1 MSGTEAFS
9 PKIVAYVCNWCTYL
23 GADLAGTAR
32 LEYPPNVR
40 IIRLPCTGRI
50 DTNLVVKAFEIGAD
64 AVLVSGCHPGDCHYT
79 AGNYH
84 ARRRWMLF
92 RDLLDA
98 VGFDMRRIHFTWISA
113 AEGKKFQQAIE
124 EITEQ
129 TRALGPYRPYEAAP
143 AAAAC
148 SGCAVVD
155 ACSAGADKSR
165 DREGAVADSPAQT
178 RLRETAARLLS
189 EGAVKVVIGYGQR
202 GPAFITRPEDAA
214 RLVWNQTCFA
224 NLTTYLKRKEVRALG
239 KPAIVLKGCDERA
252 LVVLEKESQVDRAEM
267 HTIGMACAG
276 MGQPKCA
283 VCDTRQTRFADET
296 ISDKSIADDAP
307 APQPTAE
314 RYAALD
320 SLLQKSPEERL
331 SFWTAE
337 FDRCLKCYACRQ
349 VCPMCYCERCLADKN
364 RPQAIDTSPHRKG
377 NFAWHLS
384 RAIHLAGRCVG
395 CDECTRACPAGID
408 LRLLNLSLAR
418 AAETKFA
425 YRAGTDP
432 AVEPLVGAYSL
443 NDKEEFIG

>member
-1 MSGTEAFS
+1 MSGTDGFS

-23 GADLAGTAR
+23 GADLAGTGR
-32 LEYPPNVR
+32 MEYPPNVR

-92 RDLLDA
+92 RDLLEV

-113 AEGKKFQQAIE
+113 AEGKKFQQAITD
-124 EITEQ
+124 ITEQ

-143 AAAAC
+143 AK
-148 SGCAVVD
+148 AVFP
-155 ACSAGADKSR
+155 ASQTA
-165 DREGAVADSPAQT
+165 AVAATAVSPAQA

-189 EGAVKVVIGYGQR
+189 DGTVRIVIGYGER
-202 GPAFITRPEDAA
+202 GPVFITKPENAD
-214 RLVWNQTCFA
+214 RLVWNETCLA

-239 KPAIVLKGCDERA
+239 KPAIVVKGCDERA
-252 LVVLEKESQVDRAEM
+252 LVVLEKESQVERTQM
-267 HTIGMACAG
+267 YTIGMACHG

-283 VCDTRQTRFADET
+283 ACDTRQPRFADET
-296 ISDKSIADDAP
+296 IAGDDVP
-307 APQPTAE
+307 APTPSGD
-314 RYAALD
+314 RYRALD
-320 SLLQKSPEERL
+320 LLLQKTPEERL
-331 SFWTAE
+331 AFWTAE

-364 RPQAIDTSPHRKG
+364 RPQAIDTSPSRKG
-377 NFAWHLS
+377 NFAWHLA

-408 LRLLNLSLAR
+408 LRLLNLALAR
-418 AAETKFA
+418 AAEVEFA
-425 YRAGTDP
+425 YRAGIDP

-443 NDKEEFIG
+443 QDKEEFIR

>member
-1 MSGTEAFS
+1 MTGPNEFS

-92 RDLLDA
+92 RDLLEV

-113 AEGKKFQQAIE
+113 AEGKKFQTVITE
-124 EITEQ
+124 VTEQ
-129 TRALGPYRPYEAAP
+129 TRALGPYRPYEAVP
-143 AAAAC
+143 AGVP
-148 SGCAVVD
+148 SQPLPDGRG
-155 ACSAGADKSR
+155 SELPIPSR
-165 DREGAVADSPAQT
+165 DREGSAAQT
-178 RLRETAARLLS
+178 QLRETAARLLS
-189 EGAVKVVIGYGQR
+189 DGTVKVVIGYGER
-202 GPAFITRPEDAA
+202 GPAFITKPEDAA
-214 RLVWNQTCFA
+214 RLVWNETCFA

-252 LVVLEKESQVDRAEM
+252 LVVLEKESQVERAEI
-267 HTIGMACAG
+267 HTIGMACPG

-283 VCDTRQTRFADET
+283 ACDTRQTRFADET
-296 ISDKSIADDAP
+296 VAADNGP
-307 APQPTAE
+307 APEPTAG

-320 SLLQKSPEERL
+320 ALLQKSPEERL
-331 SFWTAE
+331 AFWTAE

-384 RAIHLAGRCVG
+384 RAMHLAGRCVG

-408 LRLLNLSLAR
+408 LRLLNLALAH
-418 AAETKFA
+418 AVETKFA
-425 YRAGTDP
+425 YRAGMDP
-432 AVEPLVGAYSL
+432 AAEQMVGAYSV
-443 NDKEEFIG
+443 NDKEEFIR

>member
-1 MSGTEAFS
+1 MNGTNGFS

-32 LEYPPNVR
+32 MEYPADVR

-64 AVLVSGCHPGDCHYT
+64 AVLISGCHPGDCHYT

-92 RDLLDA
+92 RDLLDV
-98 VGFDMRRIHFTWISA
+98 VGFDMRRIHFSWISA
-113 AEGKKFQQAIE
+113 AEGKKFQQVIT
-124 EITEQ
+124 EITVQ
-129 TRALGPYRPYEAAP
+129 TRALGPYRPYEMAP
-143 AAAAC
+143 AVPSPDGEGTDAVPAA
-148 SGCAVVD
+148 
-155 ACSAGADKSR
+155 R
-165 DREGAVADSPAQT
+165 TEDSQAQD

-189 EGAVKVVIGYGQR
+189 DGTVKVVIGYGRR

-214 RLVWNQTCFA
+214 RLVWNGTCLA
-224 NLTTYLKRKEVRALG
+224 NLTTYLKRMEVRALG
-239 KPAIVLKGCDERA
+239 KPAIVVKGCDERA
-252 LVVLEKESQVDRAEM
+252 LVVLETESQVERAEI
-267 HTIGMACAG
+267 HTIGMACPG

-283 VCDTRQTRFADET
+283 ACDTRQPRFADET
-296 ISDKSIADDAP
+296 IAPGKQEAP
-307 APQPTAE
+307 AAD
-314 RYAALD
+314 RYATLD
-320 SLLQKSPEERL
+320 SLLRKPPEERL
-331 SFWTAE
+331 AFWTAE

-364 RPQAIDTSPHRKG
+364 RPQAIAASPHRKG

-408 LRLLNLSLAR
+408 LRLLNLALAR
-418 AAETKFA
+418 AAEVQFA
-425 YRAGTDP
+425 YRAGMDP
-432 AVEPLVGAYSL
+432 AAEPLVGAYSL
-443 NDKEEFIG
+443 QDKEEFIR

>member
-1 MSGTEAFS
+1 MNVGMSGPNGFS

-92 RDLLDA
+92 RDLLDV

-113 AEGKKFQQAIE
+113 AEGKKFQTV
-124 EITEQ
+124 ITEVTEQ
-129 TRALGPYRPYEAAP
+129 ARALGPYRPYEATLPDGRGSEAP
-143 AAAAC
+143 EPIHAPIPIH
-148 SGCAVVD
+148 D
-155 ACSAGADKSR
+155 PNPSR
-165 DREGAVADSPAQT
+165 DREGAFAQT
-178 RLRETAARLLS
+178 HLRETAARLLS
-189 EGAVKVVIGYGQR
+189 DGTVKVVIGYGSR
-202 GPAFITRPEDAA
+202 GPTFITRPEDAA
-214 RLVWNQTCFA
+214 RLVWNEACFA
-224 NLTTYLKRKEVRALG
+224 NLTTYLKRQEVRALG
-239 KPAIVLKGCDERA
+239 KPAIVVKGCDERA
-252 LVVLEKESQVDRAEM
+252 LVVLEKESQVERARV
-267 HTIGMACAG
+267 HTIGMPCPG
-276 MGQPKCA
+276 TGQPKCA
-283 VCDTRQTRFADET
+283 ACDTREPRFADEV
-296 ISDKSIADDAP
+296 IAADNGP
-307 APQPTAE
+307 APVPTAS

-320 SLLQKSPEERL
+320 PLLQKSSEERL
-331 SFWTAE
+331 AFWTAE

-364 RPQAIDTSPHRKG
+364 RPQAIDTSPHRQG

-384 RAIHLAGRCVG
+384 RAMHLAGRCVG

-408 LRLLNLSLAR
+408 LRLLNLALAH
-418 AAETKFA
+418 AVETKFA
-425 YRAGTDP
+425 YRAGMDP
-432 AVEPLVGAYSL
+432 AAESLVGAYSL
-443 NDKEEFIG
+443 TDKEEFIR

>member
-1 MSGTEAFS
+1 MSGGNAFE
-9 PKIVAYVCNWCTYL
+9 PRIVAYVCNWCTYL

-50 DTNLVVKAFEIGAD
+50 DTNLVVKAFEVGAD

-92 RDLLDA
+92 RDLLEV

-113 AEGKKFQQAIE
+113 AEGKKFQQTIT

-129 TRALGPYRPYEAAP
+129 TRELGPYRLYEAGIPTCGDGAAVGFACPP
-143 AAAAC
+143 AANGGSAC
-148 SGCAVVD
+148 QHS
-155 ACSAGADKSR
+155 
-165 DREGAVADSPAQT
+165 QT
-178 RLRETAARLLS
+178 QLRETAARLLT
-189 EGAVKVVIGYGQR
+189 EGTVKVVIGYGAR
-202 GPAFITRPEDAA
+202 GPIFVTRPEDAA
-214 RLVWNQTCFA
+214 GLMWNESCFA

-239 KPAIVLKGCDERA
+239 KPAIVVKGCDERA
-252 LVVLEKESQVDRAEM
+252 LIVLEKESQIERANIC
-267 HTIGMACAG
+267 TIGMACQG

-283 VCDTRQTRFADET
+283 ACDTHQPRYADET
-296 ISDKSIADDAP
+296 IAVEGAPEPAP
-307 APQPTAE
+307 AAD
-314 RYAALD
+314 RFAALD
-320 SLLQKSPEERL
+320 SLLQQPPEQRL
-331 SFWTAE
+331 AFWTAE
-337 FDRCLKCYACRQ
+337 FDRCLKCYACRE

-364 RPQAIDTSPHRKG
+364 RPQAIDPSPTRKG

-408 LRLLNLSLAR
+408 LRLLNLALAR
-418 AAETKFA
+418 AAEAKFG
-425 YRAGTDP
+425 YRAGMDP
-432 AVEPLVGAYSL
+432 AAEPLVGAYSL

>member
-1 MSGTEAFS
+1 MSEFS

-92 RDLLDA
+92 RDLLDV

-113 AEGKKFQQAIE
+113 AEGKKFQTV
-124 EITEQ
+124 ITEVTEQ
-129 TRALGPYRPYEAAP
+129 ARALGPYRPYEAAP
-143 AAAAC
+143 ARTLPHGRGSEA
-148 SGCAVVD
+148 SEP
-155 ACSAGADKSR
+155 SR
-165 DREGAVADSPAQT
+165 DRKGAISDSLPQT
-178 RLRETAARLLS
+178 RLRETAARLLTDDT
-189 EGAVKVVIGYGQR
+189 VKVVIGYGER
-202 GPAFITRPEDAA
+202 GPTFITRPEDAA
-214 RLVWNQTCFA
+214 RLVWNESCFA
-224 NLTTYLKRKEVRALG
+224 NLTTYLKRQEVRALG
-239 KPAIVLKGCDERA
+239 KPAIVLKGCDERG
-252 LVVLEKESQVDRAEM
+252 LVVLEKESQVERAQVY
-267 HTIGMACAG
+267 TIGMPCPG

-283 VCDTRQTRFADET
+283 ACDTRETRFADEV
-296 ISDKSIADDAP
+296 IGADNASVP
-307 APQPTAE
+307 TPTAD

-320 SLLQKSPEERL
+320 PLLQKSSEERL
-331 SFWTAE
+331 AFWTAE

-364 RPQAIDTSPHRKG
+364 RPQAIDTSPHRQG

-384 RAIHLAGRCVG
+384 RAMHLAGRCVG
-395 CDECTRACPAGID
+395 CDECTRACPAAID
-408 LRLLNLSLAR
+408 LRLLNLALAH
-418 AAETKFA
+418 AVETKFA
-425 YRAGTDP
+425 YRAGMDP
-432 AVEPLVGAYSL
+432 AAEQLVGAYSL
-443 NDKEEFIG
+443 TDKEEFIR

>member
-1 MSGTEAFS
+1 MSGTEDFS

-92 RDLLDA
+92 RDLLDV

-113 AEGKKFQQAIE
+113 AEGKKFQTV
-124 EITEQ
+124 ITEVTEQ
-129 TRALGPYRPYEAAP
+129 ARALGPYRPYEAA
-143 AAAAC
+143 
-148 SGCAVVD
+148 
-155 ACSAGADKSR
+155 GALPYGRGSEAPESIQAPNPSR
-165 DREGAVADSPAQT
+165 DGVPSGPGASAFSPAQT
-178 RLRETAARLLS
+178 RLRETAARLLTD
-189 EGAVKVVIGYGQR
+189 GTVKVVIGYGER
-202 GPAFITRPEDAA
+202 GPAFIANPEDAG

-224 NLTTYLKRKEVRALG
+224 NLTTYLKRPEVRALG
-239 KPAIVLKGCDERA
+239 KPAIVLKGCDERGF
-252 LVVLEKESQVDRAEM
+252 VVLEKESQVERAQVY
-267 HTIGMACAG
+267 TIGMACQG

-283 VCDTRQTRFADET
+283 ACDTRQTRFADEV
-296 ISDKSIADDAP
+296 IAGDDGP
-307 APQPTAE
+307 APEPAAG
-314 RYAALD
+314 RYAALAP
-320 SLLQKSPEERL
+320 LLAKPPDERL
-331 SFWTAE
+331 AFWTAE

-384 RAIHLAGRCVG
+384 RAMHLAGRCVG

-408 LRLLNLSLAR
+408 LRLLNLALAH
-418 AAETKFA
+418 AVEDKFA
-425 YRAGTDP
+425 YRAGMDP
-432 AVEPLVGAYSL
+432 AAEQLVGAYSL
-443 NDKEEFIG
+443 TDKEEFIR

>member
-1 MSGTEAFS
+1 MSGENGFE
-9 PKIVAYVCNWCTYL
+9 PRIVAYVCNWCTYL

-50 DTNLVVKAFEIGAD
+50 DTNLVVKAFEVGAD

-92 RDLLDA
+92 RDLLDV

-113 AEGKKFQQAIE
+113 AEGKKFQQTIT

-129 TRALGPYRPYEAAP
+129 TRALGPYRPY
-143 AAAAC
+143 AC
-148 SGCAVVD
+148 G
-155 ACSAGADKSR
+155 AGASACQPAPSG
-165 DREGAVADSPAQT
+165 GAGAFACQHSQAQ
-178 RLRETAARLLS
+178 LRETAARLLS
-189 EGAVKVVIGYGQR
+189 EGAVKVVIGYGAR
-202 GPAFITRPEDAA
+202 GPIFVTRPEDAA
-214 RLVWNQTCFA
+214 GLLWNETCFA

-239 KPAIVLKGCDERA
+239 KPAIVVKGCDERA
-252 LVVLEKESQVDRAEM
+252 LVVLEKESQVERAEIY
-267 HTIGMACAG
+267 TIGMACQG
-276 MGQPKCA
+276 LGQPKCA
-283 VCDTRQTRFADET
+283 ACDTHQPGFADET
-296 ISDKSIADDAP
+296 IAADDGP
-307 APQPTAE
+307 APPPAAD

-320 SLLQKSPEERL
+320 ALLEKPPEERL
-331 SFWTAE
+331 AFWTAE

-364 RPQAIDTSPHRKG
+364 RPQAIDSSPTRKG

-408 LRLLNLSLAR
+408 LRLLNLALAR
-418 AAETKFA
+418 AAETKFG
-425 YRAGTDP
+425 YRAGMDP
-432 AVEPLVGAYSL
+432 ASEPLMGAYSL
-443 NDKEEFIG
+443 TDKEEFIG

>member
-1 MSGTEAFS
+1 MSGPNGFS

-92 RDLLDA
+92 RDLLDV

-113 AEGKKFQQAIE
+113 AEGKKFQTV
-124 EITEQ
+124 ITEVTEQ
-129 TRALGPYRPYEAAP
+129 ARALGPYRPYEATR
-143 AAAAC
+143 
-148 SGCAVVD
+148 
-155 ACSAGADKSR
+155 SAG
-165 DREGAVADSPAQT
+165 GACFSLPAGRRPAVPPPANPSPSPAQT
-178 RLRETAARLLS
+178 HLRETAARLLTD
-189 EGAVKVVIGYGQR
+189 GTVKVVIGYGDR

-214 RLVWNQTCFA
+214 RLVWNETCFA
-224 NLTTYLKRKEVRALG
+224 NLTTYLKRQEVRALG
-239 KPAIVLKGCDERA
+239 KPAIVLKGCDERG
-252 LVVLEKESQVDRAEM
+252 LVVLEKESQVERAQVY
-267 HTIGMACAG
+267 TIGMPCPG

-283 VCDTRQTRFADET
+283 ACDTREARFADET
-296 ISDKSIADDAP
+296 IAAEDGP
-307 APQPTAE
+307 APTPTAG

-320 SLLQKSPEERL
+320 PLLQKSSEERL
-331 SFWTAE
+331 AFWTAE

-349 VCPMCYCERCLADKN
+349 VCPMCFCERCLADKN

-384 RAIHLAGRCVG
+384 RAMHLAGRCVG

-408 LRLLNLSLAR
+408 LRLLNLALAH
-418 AAETKFA
+418 AVETRFA
-425 YRAGTDP
+425 YRAGMDP
-432 AVEPLVGAYSL
+432 AAESLVGAYSL
-443 NDKEEFIG
+443 NDKEEFIR

>member
-1 MSGTEAFS
+1 MSGTDGFS

-50 DTNLVVKAFEIGAD
+50 DTNLVVKAFEVGAD

-92 RDLLDA
+92 RDLLEV
-98 VGFDMRRIHFTWISA
+98 VGFDMRRIYFTWISA
-113 AEGKKFQQAIE
+113 AEGRKFQQTIE

-129 TRALGPYRPYEAAP
+129 TRALGPYRPYEVEP
-143 AAAAC
+143 AATPC
-148 SGCAVVD
+148 SGCA
-155 ACSAGADKSR
+155 ACSAGSDPSH
-165 DREGAVADSPAQT
+165 DREGAVADSPAQAH
-178 RLRETAARLLS
+178 LRETAARLLS
-189 EGAVKVVIGYGQR
+189 GGAVKVVIGYGRR

-224 NLTTYLKRKEVRALG
+224 NLTTYLKRQEVRALG

-252 LVVLEKESQVDRAEM
+252 LVVLEKESQVERAEV
-267 HTIGMACAG
+267 HTIGMACPG
-276 MGQPKCA
+276 MGQPKCES
-283 VCDTRQTRFADET
+283 CDTRQPRFADEM
-296 ISDKSIADDAP
+296 IALDGRP
-307 APQPTAE
+307 APTPTAD

-320 SLLQKSPEERL
+320 PLLEMPPEARL
-331 SFWTAE
+331 AFWTAE

-395 CDECTRACPAGID
+395 CDECTRACPAAID
-408 LRLLNLSLAR
+408 LRLLNLALAR
-418 AAETKFA
+418 AAETQFS

-432 AVEPLVGAYSL
+432 AAEPLVGAYSL
-443 NDKEEFIG
+443 TDKEEFIR

>member
-1 MSGTEAFS
+1 MSGTDAFS

-50 DTNLVVKAFEIGAD
+50 DTNLVVKAFEVGAD

-92 RDLLDA
+92 RDLLDV
-98 VGFDMRRIHFTWISA
+98 VGFDMRRIHFSWISA
-113 AEGKKFQQAIE
+113 AEGKKFQQTIT

-129 TRALGPYRPYEAAP
+129 TQALGPYRPYEAAP
-143 AAAAC
+143 ARPQGGTGASAC
-148 SGCAVVD
+148 QPPAP
-155 ACSAGADKSR
+155 R
-165 DREGAVADSPAQT
+165 ADSSAQT
-178 RLRETAARLLS
+178 QLRETAARLLT
-189 EGAVKVVIGYGQR
+189 EGAVKVVIGYGTR
-202 GPAFITRPEDAA
+202 GPIFVTKPEDAA
-214 RLVWNQTCFA
+214 HLVWNETCFA
-224 NLTTYLKRKEVRALG
+224 NLTTYLKRKEVAALG
-239 KPAIVLKGCDERA
+239 KPAIVVKGCDERA
-252 LVVLEKESQVDRAEM
+252 LVVLEKESQVDRAEVY
-267 HTIGMACAG
+267 TIGMACSG

-283 VCDTRQTRFADET
+283 ACDTHQLRFANQ
-296 ISDKSIADDAP
+296 IIGSDGAP
-307 APQPTAE
+307 AAAPVD
-314 RYAALD
+314 RYIELD
-320 SLLQKSPEERL
+320 VLLAKSPEERL

-364 RPQAIDTSPHRKG
+364 RPQAIDTSPHRMG

-395 CDECTRACPAGID
+395 CDECTRACPAAID
-408 LRLLNLSLAR
+408 LRLLNLSLAH
-418 AAETKFA
+418 AAETKFG
-425 YRAGTDP
+425 YRAGMDS
-432 AVEPLVGAYSL
+432 AAEPLVGAYSL
-443 NDKEEFIG
+443 TDKEEFIR

>member
-1 MSGTEAFS
+1 MSGTNGFS

-92 RDLLDA
+92 RDLLEV

-113 AEGKKFQQAIE
+113 AEGKKFQQTIE

-129 TRALGPYRPYEAAP
+129 TRALGPYRPYESAGESACP
-143 AAAAC
+143 TTPQAAAGQGGTGAFAC
-148 SGCAVVD
+148 QPEAATD
-155 ACSAGADKSR
+155 SA
-165 DREGAVADSPAQT
+165 AQT
-178 RLRETAARLLS
+178 KLRETAARLLS
-189 EGAVKVVIGYGQR
+189 EGTVKVVIGYGQR
-202 GPAFITRPEDAA
+202 GPAFITKPADAA

-252 LVVLEKESQVDRAEM
+252 LVVLEKESQVDRAEV

-276 MGQPKCA
+276 MNQPKCA
-283 VCDTRQTRFADET
+283 ACDARQTRFANEVIAGDE
-296 ISDKSIADDAP
+296 P
-307 APQPTAE
+307 VPPPTGE

-320 SLLQKSPEERL
+320 ALLEKSPEERL
-331 SFWTAE
+331 AFWTAE

-418 AAETKFA
+418 AAEAKFA

-443 NDKEEFIG
+443 TDKEEFIR